1 MKNFIGIDKGKAEHL
16 ATNLNDLLANYQI
29 YYQNLRGFHWN
40 IKGREFFELHAK
52 FEELYNDARVKIDE
66 IAERILTLGSTPS
79 HTMSSYVESATI
91 KEGTHVTDGVKAVEI
106 TATNLGILVQK
117 ERAILSEAADAE
129 DEGTVTLMSDYITEQ
144 EKVLWML
151 HAYLG

>member
-1 MKNFIGIDKGKAEHL
+1 MKNFIGINKEKAEQL

-52 FEELYNDARVKIDE
+52 FEELYNDARIKIDE

-79 HTMSSYVESATI
+79 HTMSSYVASASI
-91 KEGTHVTDGVKAVEI
+91 KEGTHVTDGIKAVEI
-106 TATNLGILVQK
+106 TAKNLGVLVEK
-117 ERAILSEAADAE
+117 ERVILSEAADAN

>member
-1 MKNFIGIDKGKAEHL
+1 MKNFIGINKEKAEQL
-16 ATNLNDLLANYQI
+16 TTKLNDLLANYQI

-52 FEELYNDARVKIDE
+52 FEELYNDARIKIDE

-79 HTMSSYVESATI
+79 HTMSSYVSSASI
-91 KEGTHVTDGVKAVEI
+91 QECTHVTDGVKAVEI
-106 TATNLGILVQK
+106 TATNLGVLVEK
-117 ERAILSEAADAE
+117 ERIILSEAADAD